1 MQGITKFAGDF
12 SLRQLQTLHDFSFD
26 TLPSEHTCRI
36 YGVEYLQLQDKDIGE
51 LFVTRFGWPLVKN
64 LLPQSWY
71 EDQQYARRGERLEV
85 GTSAVYR
92 VPTQSK
98 LGSTQDLIVKFSR
111 FAQNVPLEIAGT
123 FPDDVPLEVI
133 ESAQFNT
140 PFGEFGLLR
149 EMRLGWFGPHELK
162 LRTKRPLA
170 IYSPAR
176 EYSQW
181 RMGREE
187 WQFESYQRAIKEET
201 HNAILLNARREYVVL
216 YAWVKGRDAQE
227 MFELGLLSKSEM
239 HELMKRATHDM
250 EQKGFRV
257 LDNKPRHIIL
267 RERPDGTLM
276 RRHGELVYALIDFEL
291 LQRTEKYEEFLRTRR
306 SSGILD

>member
-1 MQGITKFAGDF
+1 MQGMMKFAGDF
-12 SLRQLQTLHDFSFD
+12 SLQQMQTLRDFSFD
-26 TLPSEHTCRI
+26 TLPPEHTCRI

-71 EDQQYARRGERLEV
+71 ENQRYAKHGERLEV

-92 VPTQSK
+92 VPTQTK
-98 LGSTQDLIVKFSR
+98 LGRTQDLIVKFSR

-123 FPDDVPLEVI
+123 FLDDVPLEVI
-133 ESAQFNT
+133 ESAQFNS
-140 PFGEFGLLR
+140 PFEEFGLLR
-149 EMRLGWFGPHELK
+149 EMRLGWFGPRELK
-162 LRTKRPLA
+162 LRTKRALA

-176 EYSQW
+176 EYSRW

-187 WQFESYQRAIKEET
+187 WQFEEYQREIKKET
-201 HNAILLNARREYVVL
+201 HNAFEFNARREYVVL

-227 MFELGLLSKSEM
+227 MYELGKITKNEM
-239 HELMKRATHDM
+239 HELTQRVTRDM
-250 EQKGFRV
+250 ERKGFRV

-291 LQRTEKYEEFLRTRR
+291 LQRTEEYEAFLRTRR
-306 SSGILD
+306 LNGVSG

>member
-1 MQGITKFAGDF
+1 MKFAGDF
-12 SLRQLQTLHDFSFD
+12 SLRQLTALRDFSFD

-36 YGVEYLQLQDKDIGE
+36 YGVEYLQLQDKDIGD

-71 EDQQYARRGERLEV
+71 ENKQYATRGERLEV

-92 VPTQSK
+92 VPTQTQ
-98 LGSTQDLIVKFSR
+98 LGRTQDLIIKFSR

-123 FPDDVPLEVI
+123 FLDDVPLETI
-133 ESAQFNT
+133 ENAQFNS
-140 PFGEFGLLR
+140 PFEEFGLLR
-149 EMRLGWFGPHELK
+149 EMRLGWFGPCDLK
-162 LRTKRPLA
+162 LRTKRALA

-187 WQFESYQRAIKEET
+187 WQFEEYQREIKKET
-201 HNAILLNARREYVVL
+201 HNAIEFNARREYVVI
-216 YAWVKGRDAQE
+216 YAWVTGHDAQE
-227 MFELGLLSKSEM
+227 MYERGKISKREM
-239 HELMKRATHDM
+239 HTLLKRATKEM

-267 RERPDGTLM
+267 RERPDGTLL
-276 RRHGELVYALIDFEL
+276 RRKGELVYALIDFEL
-291 LQRTEKYEEFLRTRR
+291 LQRTEEYEDFLRTRR
-306 SSGILD
+306 SEVMR